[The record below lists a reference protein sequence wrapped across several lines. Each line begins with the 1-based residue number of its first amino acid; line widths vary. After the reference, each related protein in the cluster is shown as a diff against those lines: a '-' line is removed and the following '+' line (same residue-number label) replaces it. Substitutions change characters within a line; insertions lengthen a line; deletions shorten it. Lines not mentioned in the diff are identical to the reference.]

1 MKTIIRI
8 TGMVNMNKDNEET
21 LSRLRLRRKYSCVM
35 INENKEIISMLKK
48 VRNFVAYGN
57 IDKETLKELI
67 IKRGKSIEGEKKKLK
82 INDEKANKLA
92 EEILK
97 NQSLNNLEI
106 KPFFRLHPPRK
117 GINTRTHF
125 PRGVLGDNKEKINDL
140 IRRML

>member
-8 TGMVNMNKDNEET
+8 TGMVNMKKEDEET
-21 LSRLRLRRKYSCVM
+21 LSRLRLRRKYACVM
-35 INENKEIISMLKK
+35 VNENKEIRGMLKK
-48 VRNFVAYGN
+48 IRNFVAYGN

-82 INDEKANKLA
+82 INDEKATKLA
-92 EEILK
+92 EEVLK

-117 GINTRTHF
+117 GINTRAHF
-125 PRGVLGDNKEKINDL
+125 PRGVLGDNKEKINEL